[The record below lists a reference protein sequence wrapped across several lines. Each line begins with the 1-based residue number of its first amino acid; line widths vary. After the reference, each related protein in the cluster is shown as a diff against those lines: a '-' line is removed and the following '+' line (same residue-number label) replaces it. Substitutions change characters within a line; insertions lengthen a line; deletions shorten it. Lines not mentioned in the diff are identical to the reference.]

1 LRGGGW
7 QTQYAQSYSEFDCG
21 GIGTTIAEE
30 EWGVSMP
37 HQDTITPFEI
47 KDWTWILNRV
57 KNWSYNWVF
66 GAHGGLVMLIIPE
79 YVVRDRGMVKG
90 ATDTDNVVRVETSY
104 GIIDAALAVRLNDG
118 SLASWDYYH
127 INNPCI
133 TSSGEIEATI
143 LQLFSWD
150 TQTCDELLLCDGAQC
165 IDDDG
170 YNNVFASSRAGSTL
184 HYDHWQDT
192 AMRIDEDRRAHNR
205 GENDYGEKDGNGIMR
220 YGVYIALK
228 RKFDR
233 IANTMSVETSLDRA
247 MLDDDMPRGYQE
259 GISGEG
265 ITLVDGE
272 HVRNINR
279 DDSNNIPMYGY
290 RSMGGSMGYTYF
302 DESSVISNEGNNE
315 CIGSDDMTNINAV
328 GSSINQDTD
337 DNVSTTMR
345 DDNAYTH
352 TGDKIHDTRSDY
364 EEREIGQGNNI
375 RIIGCNKGCS
385 RMDLTA
391 NDGDKSTTDV
401 SRGTNGNKITSTGNW
416 C

>member
-1 LRGGGW
+1 
-7 QTQYAQSYSEFDCG
+7 
-21 GIGTTIAEE
+21 
-30 EWGVSMP
+30 M
-37 HQDTITPFEI
+37 
-47 KDWTWILNRV
+47 
-57 KNWSYNWVF
+57 
-66 GAHGGLVMLIIPE
+66 
-79 YVVRDRGMVKG
+79 
-90 ATDTDNVVRVETSY
+90 
-104 GIIDAALAVRLNDG
+104 
-118 SLASWDYYH
+118 
-127 INNPCI
+127 
-133 TSSGEIEATI
+133 SSGEIEATI

-150 TQTCDELLLCDGAQC
+150 TQTCEELLLCDGAQC

-170 YNNVFASSRAGSTL
+170 YNNVFASSR
-184 HYDHWQDT
+184 
-192 AMRIDEDRRAHNR
+192 DEKD
-205 GENDYGEKDGNGIMR
+205 DYGEKDGNGNMK
-220 YGVYIALK
+220 YGVDIALK
-228 RKFDR
+228 RKFNS

-247 MLDDDMPRGYQE
+247 MLNDDMRRGYHE

-272 HVRNINR
+272 HVRNLNR